1 VNKES
6 FVKIA
11 ALVLLAAALQAT
23 PRAVDAVK
31 NLPEAYSL
39 QFENEW
45 VRVVRVHYAPN
56 VKLPAH
62 THTKHGTAYV
72 YLNDSG
78 PVIFR
83 HGTDG
88 GDVTR
93 PPTKAGAF
101 RLFRA
106 VEEFHEVINTT
117 DVPSDFLRVE
127 FKTEPREATM
137 LRGRF
142 ARIAAAPGEYPRQVQ
157 FENAQVRIT
166 RIMIGPG
173 QQADVSTGAEP
184 ALVVALMPTAAMK
197 LGDVRWI
204 SARTPLSLDHAATA
218 AGEILRFDLKTQPV
232 PAASLDKLQERR

>member
-1 VNKES
+1 MR
-6 FVKIA
+6 IA
-11 ALVLLAAALQAT
+11 ALILLAAALQGT
-23 PRAVDAVK
+23 PRAVDAVR

-56 VKLPAH
+56 VTLPAH
-62 THTKHGTAYV
+62 THTQHGTAYV

-83 HGTDG
+83 HGGTDG

-93 PPTKAGAF
+93 PPTRAGSF

-106 VEEFHEVINTT
+106 VEEFHEVINMS
-117 DVPSDFLRVE
+117 DLPSDFLRIE
-127 FKTEPREATM
+127 FKTEPREAAL

-142 ARIAAAPGEYPRQVQ
+142 ARIAAAPGDYPRQVQ

-166 RIMIGPG
+166 RIAIAPG
-173 QQADVSTGAEP
+173 QQADLSTGAAP
-184 ALVVALMPTAAMK
+184 ALVVAVLPTAAMK
-197 LGDVRWI
+197 TGDVRWI
-204 SARTPLSLDHAATA
+204 PARTALSLDHAAAA
-218 AGEILRFDLKTQPV
+218 AGELLEFELKT
-232 PAASLDKLQERR
+232 PAVRTRFP

>member
-1 VNKES
+1 
-6 FVKIA
+6 VKIA
-11 ALVLLAAALQAT
+11 ALILLATALQGP
-23 PRAVDAVK
+23 PRAVDAVTH
-31 NLPEAYSL
+31 LPEAYSL

-56 VKLPAH
+56 VTLPPH

-83 HGTDG
+83 HGGTDG

-106 VEEFHEVINTT
+106 VEEFHAVINTS
-117 DVPSDFLRVE
+117 DLPSDFLRVE
-127 FKTEPREATM
+127 FKTEAREATM

-142 ARIAAAPGEYPRQVQ
+142 ARIAAAPGDYPRQVQ

-173 QQADVSTGAEP
+173 QQADLSTGTEP
-184 ALVVALMPTAAMK
+184 ALVVAVMPTAAMK
-197 LGDVRWI
+197 AGDVRFI
-204 SARTPLSLDHAATA
+204 PARTAVSLDHAATT
-218 AGEILRFDLKTQPV
+218 AGEVLAFELKT
-232 PAASLDKLQERR
+232 PAVKAGFP